1 MISGI
6 VRNTYYPGYNQFLDM
21 LSNYK
26 IGSIIRPGYNGFG
39 QNMHFYEK
47 AIVDGYLLAKL
58 VVDDIFG
65 IYVVI
70 KRPVR
75 EVSEETIID
84 YFDE

>member
-6 VRNTYYPGYNQFLDM
+6 VRNTYYSGYNQFLDM

-26 IGSIIRPGYNGFG
+26 LGSIIRPGYNGFG
-39 QNMHFYEK
+39 QNMAFYER
-47 AIVDGYLLAKL
+47 AIVEGYLLAKL

-75 EVSEETIID
+75 EFSEDIID
-84 YFDE
+84 EYYN